1 MASIIRKFDKHLKGC
16 IQHYN
21 TPEEGQRILRAVCL
35 RLVVELLQMF
45 HSPLSSGKVMLY
57 NQTRS
62 PLSKTS
68 DKLFVV
74 IEGYCCLRGQ
84 GLFGEFPFFRT
95 GSK

>member
-1 MASIIRKFDKHLKGC
+1 MASIKRQFDKHLKGC
-16 IQHYN
+16 VN
-21 TPEEGQRILRAVCL
+21 TPEEGQCILRSVCL
-35 RLVVELLQMF
+35 HLVAELLRMF
-45 HSPLSSGKVMLY
+45 HSPLRSGKVMLY

-74 IEGYCCLRGQ
+74 VESW